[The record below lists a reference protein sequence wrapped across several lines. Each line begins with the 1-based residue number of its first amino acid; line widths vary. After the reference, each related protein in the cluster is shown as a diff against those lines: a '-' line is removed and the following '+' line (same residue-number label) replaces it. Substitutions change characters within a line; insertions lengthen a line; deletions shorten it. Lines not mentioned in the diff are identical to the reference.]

1 MITIMR
7 KDIVRFWGEFNYALD
22 NFFPRPFKY
31 IFYITMILP
40 YLTNAMVKAFYLL
53 FSFEIVYRI
62 DFELFQLN
70 MFWLFFIFAY
80 QFRKVIKNEWQTKT
94 K

>member
-1 MITIMR
+1 MR
-7 KDIVRFWGEFNYALD
+7 KDIVRLWGEFNLALD
-22 NFFPRPFKY
+22 SFFPKPFKH

-40 YLTNAMVKAFYLL
+40 YLTNAIAKAFYLL
-53 FSFEIVYRI
+53 YPLETAYRI

-80 QFRKVIKNEWQTKT
+80 QFRKVIKNE
-94 K
+94 